1 MNEAGTG
8 ASFREMSAWAQLIGN
23 AGLYAAVVAI
33 TWSQP
38 TDAVRFAWALGGAL
52 VFMVAILIVLH
63 IVIALLTREQPDDE
77 RDGLIRLRSSRFS
90 SFFLIV
96 GILLAINCVLLQQIT
111 GGEPADRSFFMHPL
125 FPAHLLLFSLML
137 SECLRLFTEAISYRR
152 G

>member
-1 MNEAGTG
+1 
-8 ASFREMSAWAQLIGN
+8 MSAWAQLIGN
-23 AGLYAAVVAI
+23 GGLYVAVVAI

-63 IVIALLTREQPDDE
+63 IVIALLTKEQPEDE
-77 RDGLIRLRSSRFS
+77 RDDLIRLRSSRFS
-90 SFFLIV
+90 SYFLVI

-111 GGEPADRSFFMHPL
+111 GGELADRSFFMHPL
-125 FPAHLLLFSLML
+125 FTGHLLLFCLVI
-137 SECLRLFTEAISYRR
+137 SECIRLLTEAISYRR